1 MGAVLVHHDN
11 CRPAEA
17 QRAIGRLWI
26 TQAQLPGFTLIE
38 LLVVIAIIAIL
49 ASLLLPAL
57 SRAGESSRSVRCV
70 GNLNQLTL
78 AWIMYP
84 DENSGRLVTNALSS
98 GGIGWVKGMLDYNGA
113 NTDNTN
119 TIYLTD
125 PQSALLAPY
134 TVGTASVY
142 KCPSDQSKVSILG
155 ATYPRVRSLSMNQAM
170 NSQDDWM
177 SFLTHAK
184 YAVFHKTSD
193 IAVMGY
199 SQAYVL
205 IDENADSLNYGD
217 FAVAMN
223 DGLDDSRL
231 YMIDVPA
238 SYHNG
243 LGVLSFADG
252 HVERHKWLD
261 PRTKPP
267 IKGVWMYSS
276 VRPSPGNVDLR
287 YLSDHTSIR
296 Q

>member
-1 MGAVLVHHDN
+1 MAADHDDR
-11 CRPAEA
+11 CPAEA
-17 QRAIGRLWI
+17 QRMRGRLRG
-26 TQAQLPGFTLIE
+26 AHAPRAAFTLIE

-57 SRAGESSRSVRCV
+57 SRAKESSRSIRCV
-70 GNLNQLTL
+70 GNLKQLTL
-78 AWIMYP
+78 AWTMYP
-84 DENSGRLVTNALSS
+84 DENLGRLVTNALSS
-98 GGIGWVKGMLDYNGA
+98 GGTGWVKGMLDYNGA

-134 TVGTASVY
+134 TVGTAGVY
-142 KCPSDQSKVSILG
+142 KCPSDPSRVTILG
-155 ATYPRVRSLSMNQAM
+155 KPYPRSRSISMSQAM

-184 YAVFHKTSD
+184 YAVFQKASD
-193 IAVMGY
+193 IVVMGY

-223 DGLDDSRL
+223 DGLADSAI

-261 PRTKPP
+261 PRTRAP
-267 IKGVWMYSS
+267 IKGAWMWSS
-276 VRPSPGNVDLR
+276 VRPSPGNMDMR